1 VFFGLGDGPDI
12 HGTVR
17 RKSSVI
23 QTSKIL
29 ARDEPRRIA
38 ANVVKLP
45 ELMPERNLGP
55 ALMSAFGG
63 KADISSTHLDVR
75 Y

>member
-1 VFFGLGDGPDI
+1 VFFGLGDGPRI

-29 ARDEPRRIA
+29 TRDEARRIA
-38 ANVVKLP
+38 ANVAKLP
-45 ELMPERNLGP
+45 EN
-55 ALMSAFGG
+55 A
-63 KADISSTHLDVR
+63 SSTENLS
-75 Y
+75 